1 MEVIILAGGLG
12 TRLRSAIQD
21 IPKCMAP
28 LSGAGNERPFLAYL
42 LDWLMLYPI
51 EHVVFSVGHLKEQ
64 VIAYVQGR
72 EWPFAY
78 DFAQED
84 SPLGTGGGIRLALSF
99 CRSKQVFVING
110 DTFFPADLNAMPFE
124 MPVTLALKPMKD
136 FERYGTV
143 TVQQASAG
151 LPASENYFSGQ
162 CKKNHFSEAI
172 ANLAHADALLVTAF
186 HEKAPCAM
194 GLINGGVYAIRR
206 DLLDLSPLPERFS
219 FEKEVLEPGAACG
232 QIGGWVSDAF
242 FIDIGIPEDYSRA
255 QWAVPAWKAV
265 QKASRAVLA
274 TSAHTLFLDRD
285 GVLNRHLPGEY
296 VKSWAQWEWMPGV
309 LEELPKWAG
318 QFEHIVL
325 VTNQRGVGKGLMSD
339 EDLSRIHARM
349 VTEIL
354 DAGGRIDLL
363 LSCTAVSEAD
373 PRRKPGIGMFTEA
386 AALLPGIDAKS
397 SVMIGDS
404 ASDAAFAKNCGM
416 QFILLSPEAAS

>member
-28 LSGAGNERPFLAYL
+28 LSAAGNERPFLAYL

-143 TVQQASAG
+143 TVQQA
-151 LPASENYFSGQ
+151 
-162 CKKNHFSEAI
+162 
-172 ANLAHADALLVTAF
+172 DALLVTAF

-219 FEKEVLEPGAACG
+219 FEKEVLEPRAACG
-232 QIGGWVSDAF
+232 QIGGWVSDTF

-285 GVLNRHLPGEY
+285 GVLNRHLPGDY

-349 VTEIL
+349 MTEIL

>member
-51 EHVVFSVGHLKEQ
+51 EHVVFSVCHLKEQ

-143 TVQQASAG
+143 IVQQA
-151 LPASENYFSGQ
+151 
-162 CKKNHFSEAI
+162 
-172 ANLAHADALLVTAF
+172 DTLLVSAF

-219 FEKEVLEPGAACG
+219 FENEVLEPGAACG

-285 GVLNRHLPGEY
+285 GVLNRHLPGDY

-349 VTEIL
+349 MTEIL

-363 LSCTAVSEAD
+363 LSCTAVSAAD

>member
-51 EHVVFSVGHLKEQ
+51 EHVVFSVCHLKEQ

-143 TVQQASAG
+143 TVQQA
-151 LPASENYFSGQ
+151 
-162 CKKNHFSEAI
+162 
-172 ANLAHADALLVTAF
+172 DTLLVTAF

-232 QIGGWVSDAF
+232 QIGGWVADAF

-285 GVLNRHLPGEY
+285 GVLNRHLPGDY

-349 VTEIL
+349 MTEIL